1 MHNSS
6 TEKPDRSSLLSG
18 DLPPG
23 DPESARTVIP
33 APLRPGVSQLF
44 RSFWIGGF
52 ESASHINKSGARID
66 MVSATQHD
74 SQVDEDYARLKEW
87 GIQTVREGVRW
98 HLVETARGFD
108 FRSLRT
114 MLEAARRH
122 RIQVIWALCHYG
134 WPDDLDILTP
144 GFIDRFAR
152 YCGQTA
158 RFIADHSEGIQFY
171 TPVNEISFLAWA
183 AGEKA
188 YFHPYREDVGAA
200 LKHQLIRATIAGI
213 EAIWAVD
220 PTARIMHT
228 EPLIHVLTPK
238 DRPDLARAAADQ
250 NAAQFEAW
258 DMLGGAMEPQL
269 GGHPRYLDIVGVN
282 YYHAN
287 QWEHP
292 DRRLRWE
299 DSPRDPRWLPFSSML
314 ADVYYRYW
322 RPVVVS
328 ETSHFG
334 SGRGRW
340 ISEVSQEVAKAREAG
355 VGVEGLCVYP
365 IIDRP
370 DWEDPNHWHQSGL
383 WELQRDAS
391 GRLRRVLCEEYA
403 EALRL
408 AQIATSVQF
417 PRLRGA
423 PR

>member
-1 MHNSS
+1 MPKSFDTS
-6 TEKPDRSSLLSG
+6 DRTLLAG
-18 DLPPG
+18 DLPRK
-23 DPESARTVIP
+23 DPDSAQTVILP
-33 APLRPGVSQLF
+33 RLRPGVSDLF

-52 ESASHINKSGARID
+52 ESATHINKSGVRID

-74 SQVDEDYARLKEW
+74 SQVDDDYARLAEW

-98 HLVETARGFD
+98 HLVESTRGFD
-108 FRSLRT
+108 FSSLES

-144 GFIDRFAR
+144 GFVDRFAR
-152 YCGQTA
+152 YCGRTA
-158 RFIADHSEGIQFY
+158 RFIADHSDGIHFY

-188 YFHPYREDVGAA
+188 YFHPYREDVGTA
-200 LKHQLIRATIAGI
+200 LKHQLVRATIAGI

-220 PTARIMHT
+220 PTARMMHT

-250 NAAQFEAW
+250 RAAQFEAW
-258 DMLGGAMEPQL
+258 DMLAGAMEPQL

-299 DSPRDPRWLPFSSML
+299 DRPRDPRWLPFSSML
-314 ADVYYRYW
+314 AEIYFRYW

-334 SGRGRW
+334 SGRARW
-340 ISEVSQEVAKAREAG
+340 ISEVAQEVTRAREAG
-355 VGVEGLCVYP
+355 VAVEGLCVYP

-370 DWEDPNHWHQSGL
+370 DWEDPDHWHQSGL
-383 WELQRDAS
+383 WELEPDAT
-391 GRLRRVLCEEYA
+391 GRLKRVLSTDYA
-403 EALRL
+403 DAVRA
-408 AQIATSVQF
+408 AQIRMKR
-417 PRLRGA
+417 PA
-423 PR
+423 P

>member
-1 MHNSS
+1 VTTSLDLQGDRPPVV
-6 TEKPDRSSLLSG
+6 PDDAWPKDHGSAETFV
-18 DLPPG
+18 PP
-23 DPESARTVIP
+23 PRE
-33 APLRPGVSQLF
+33 PGVSQLF

-52 ESASHINKSGARID
+52 ESATHINKSGARID

-74 SQVDEDYARLKEW
+74 LQVDEDYARLVDW

-98 HLVETARGFD
+98 HLIESARGFD
-108 FRSLRT
+108 FSTLRS
-114 MLEAARRH
+114 MLEAASRQ
-122 RIQVIWALCHYG
+122 RIQPIWALCHYG

-152 YCGQTA
+152 YCGAAA
-158 RFIADHSEGIQFY
+158 RFIADHSDGVRFY

-188 YFHPYREDVGAA
+188 YIHPYRKDVGRA
-200 LKHQLIRATIAGI
+200 LKHQLVRASIAGM

-220 PTARIMHT
+220 PTARMMHT
-228 EPLIHVLTPK
+228 EPLIHVLTPR

-250 NAAQFEAW
+250 RDAQFEAW
-258 DMLGGAMEPQL
+258 DMLCGAMDSEL

-292 DRRLRWE
+292 DQRLRWE
-299 DSPRDPRWLPFSSML
+299 DTPRDPRWLPFSRHL
-314 ADVYYRYW
+314 AEVYYRYW

-334 SGRGRW
+334 AGRGRW
-340 ISEVSQEVAKAREAG
+340 IKEVADEVAKAREGG
-355 VGVEGLCVYP
+355 VVVEGLCVYP

-370 DWEDPNHWHQSGL
+370 DWEDPTHWHHSGL
-383 WELQRDAS
+383 WDLRPDAS
-391 GRLRRVLCEEYA
+391 GKLQRVLSPEYA
-403 EALRL
+403 EDLRC
-408 AQIATSVQF
+408 AQARIRST
-417 PRLRGA
+417 PR
-423 PR
+423 